1 MRQLRSIAIT
11 LAAIAVLYGPALAA
25 EGRDPD
31 NIGRVIDQHKA
42 EITDIYNTYLDAG
55 LGLEGTVVVKFTIAR
70 TGAVIASEVAEA
82 TTNCELFED
91 AVAAAVAQWDFG
103 PASGDPVTVRYPFT
117 FTLPAEAEKP

>member
-1 MRQLRSIAIT
+1 MSTLRSLVMAFV
-11 LAAIAVLYGPALAA
+11 AAAVLCGPALAA
-25 EGRDPD
+25 DGRDPD

-103 PASGDPVTVRYPFT
+103 PASGDAVTVRYPFT
-117 FTLPAEAEKP
+117 FTLPGEAEKP